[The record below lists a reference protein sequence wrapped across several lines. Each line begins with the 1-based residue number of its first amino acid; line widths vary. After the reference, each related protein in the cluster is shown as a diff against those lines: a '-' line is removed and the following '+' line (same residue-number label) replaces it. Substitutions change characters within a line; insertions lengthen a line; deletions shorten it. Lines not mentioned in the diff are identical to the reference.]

1 MLRKTLTTFTHGLAI
16 GGAFSLLMVGAASAD
31 TWNERTVLTFDAAV
45 QIPGETLQPGT
56 YVFALADPSSSHH
69 LVQVREKEGDGLVA
83 TIEAVPLK
91 RLDPKGATVLRF
103 DPAEPGSPPAIRA
116 WFYPGSM
123 YGHEFVYPDEQARHI
138 ANRTKAVVLSSEQ
151 SGSDDHAGRL
161 IVYDANGVATAY
173 AGDAATMREWDTWR
187 QAHPSLATARAMAT
201 EFRGER
207 VAPGD
212 LEDDPTRYMGRTISV
227 DAEVQ
232 HVYGPRLFTI
242 DEPHWI
248 DFDGEVLVH
257 APNALAALVREGD
270 LVTVTGRIKGFAAG
284 DVEKEWGWVGL
295 NPADDDYLETP
306 LFEASRIVGGD
317 GRIVLLIDDAQ
328 PPGRVEGQRTESGM
342 AESGSRGLPLT
353 SAMIVG
359 AAGDE
364 LVGDRVRLQHL
375 RVTHLADGRGGF
387 YCKAG
392 DDTSLFVL
400 PASHA
405 GVAVD
410 SGDTVS
416 IEGVLLEAP
425 RHMAPEGDAP
435 DGTNEEIYVLATD
448 IQH

>member
-16 GGAFSLLMVGAASAD
+16 GGAFTLLMVGVASAD

-56 YVFALADPSSSHH
+56 YVFTLADPTSSHH
-69 LVQVREKEGDGLVA
+69 LVQVREKGGDGLVA

-91 RLDPKGATVLRF
+91 RLDAKGDTVLRF

-116 WFYPGSM
+116 WFYPGSI
-123 YGHEFVYPDEQARHI
+123 YGHEFVYPDDQARHI
-138 ANRTKAVVLSSEQ
+138 AHRTKTVVLSSER
-151 SGSDDHAGRL
+151 SGTDEHAGRL
-161 IVYDANGVATAY
+161 IVYDANGVARAY
-173 AGDAATMREWDTWR
+173 TGDPVTMREWDTWR
-187 QAHPSLATARAMAT
+187 QQHATAATARAMAT

-207 VAPGD
+207 VALGD
-212 LEDDPTRYMGRTISV
+212 VEDAPTRYLGRMISV
-227 DAEVQ
+227 DAEVE

-242 DEPHWI
+242 DEPRWI

-284 DVEKEWGWVGL
+284 DVDKEWGWVGL

-306 LFEASRIVGGD
+306 LLEASRIVGGD
-317 GRIVLLIDDAQ
+317 GDVVLLIDQAR
-328 PPGRVEGQRTESGM
+328 PPGRVEGRRAGMESTAPGPRGM
-342 AESGSRGLPLT
+342 PLT
-353 SAMIVG
+353 SAAVVG
-359 AAGDE
+359 AGGDE

-392 DDTSLFVL
+392 DTSLFVL
-400 PASHA
+400 PASRPYA
-405 GVAVD
+405 SVD
-410 SGDTVS
+410 SGDTVT
-416 IEGVLLEAP
+416 IDGVILEAP
-425 RHMAPEGDAP
+425 RHMAPQGDAP
-435 DGTNEEIYVLATD
+435 DDTNEDIYVLATG